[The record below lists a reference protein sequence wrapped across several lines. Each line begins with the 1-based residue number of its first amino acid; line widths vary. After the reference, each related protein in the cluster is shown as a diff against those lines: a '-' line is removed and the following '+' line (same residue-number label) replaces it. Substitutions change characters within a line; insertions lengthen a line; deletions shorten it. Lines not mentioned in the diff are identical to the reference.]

1 MSKLKPQSEYEKTA
15 AFHFFRWLSGSKD
28 PYVGEVEMKPQK
40 EIEIPVATILDRM
53 DERQMIRD
61 KVYDAGGNRMLRIFH
76 KVYVASAILFCI
88 VLVGLLLY
96 TVSYLP
102 RTGNP
107 SNPDNN
113 VVSERYIE
121 SGLQETGALNIV
133 AGMILTYRA
142 FDTFGE
148 TNVLFIATCCVMVL
162 LMVDDAILKKIEA
175 HSGDRRYEPKNDVIL
190 QGTAFILCPIIFIFG
205 IYIILNGHLSPGG
218 GFSGGAI
225 LGAGLILYTS
235 AFGFK
240 KTQRFFDEHVYKIA
254 KITAL
259 CMYGIIG
266 SYFYITGA
274 NGLENHI
281 PLGVPGSILSGGII
295 LPIDICVGLEVACT
309 MYAFYALF
317 RRGGL

>member
-1 MSKLKPQSEYEKTA
+1 MSRLKPQKEYEKTG

-28 PYVGEVEMKPQK
+28 PYIGEGEMKPQQK
-40 EIEIPVATILDRM
+40 IETPMDTILDRM
-53 DERQMIRD
+53 DEQQMIRE
-61 KVYDAGGNRMLRIFH
+61 KVYGGTHNKKLTIFH
-76 KVYVASAILFCI
+76 KIYVVSAILFCI
-88 VLVGLLLY
+88 ALVGILLY

-113 VVSERYIE
+113 MVSRRYIE
-121 SGLQETGALNIV
+121 QGLQETGAVNIV
-133 AGMILTYRA
+133 SGMILTYRA

-148 TNVLFIATCCVMVL
+148 TNVLFIATCCVMIL
-162 LMVDDAILKKIEA
+162 LMLDEAILKKLEA
-175 HSGDRRYEPKNDVIL
+175 GSGDRRFEPKNDAIL
-190 QGTAFILCPIIFIFG
+190 QGTAFVLCPIIFIFG
-205 IYIILNGHLSPGG
+205 IYIVLNGHISPGG

-235 AFGFK
+235 AFGFT
-240 KTQRFFDEHVYKIA
+240 KTQKFFDEHVYKVA

-274 NGLENHI
+274 NGIENHI
-281 PLGVPGSILSGGII
+281 PLGQPGHILSGGII

>member
-1 MSKLKPQSEYEKTA
+1 MSRLKPDKEYEKTGA
-15 AFHFFRWLSGSKD
+15 YHFFRWLSGSKD
-28 PYVGEVEMKPQK
+28 PYVGEVEMQPQK
-40 EIEIPVATILDRM
+40 EIQTQEFTILERM
-53 DERQMIRD
+53 NETQMLRD
-61 KVYDAGGNRMLRIFH
+61 KVYDVENNKILTLFH
-76 KVYVASAILFCI
+76 KIYVVAAIVFCI
-88 VLVGLLLY
+88 ALVGLLLY

-102 RTGNP
+102 RIGNS

-113 VVSERYIE
+113 IVSQRYIE
-121 SGLQETGALNIV
+121 KGLQETGALNIGS
-133 AGMILTYRA
+133 GMILTYRA

-148 TNVLFIATCCVMVL
+148 TNVLFIATCCVMIL
-162 LMVDDAILKKIEA
+162 LMLDDAILKKREDKD
-175 HSGDRRYEPKNDVIL
+175 DRRFEPKNDAIL

-205 IYIILNGHLSPGG
+205 IYVILNGHLSPGG

-240 KTQRFFDEHVYKIA
+240 KTQQFFNEHIYKIA

-266 SYFYITGA
+266 SYFYIMGA

-281 PLGVPGSILSGGII
+281 PLGMPGHILSGGII
-295 LPIDICVGLEVACT
+295 LPIDICVGIEVACT

>member
-1 MSKLKPQSEYEKTA
+1 MSKLKPQDEYEKTG

-28 PYVGEVEMKPQK
+28 PYIGEVEMQPQQRA
-40 EIEIPVATILDRM
+40 ETPADTIVERM
-53 DERQMIRD
+53 FERQMIRD
-61 KVYDAGGNRMLRIFH
+61 KVYDVDHNKKLTVFHRI
-76 KVYVASAILFCI
+76 YVAAAILFCVI
-88 VLVGLLLY
+88 LVGLLLY
-96 TVSYLP
+96 TVSWLP

-113 VVSERYIE
+113 IVSERYIE

-133 AGMILTYRA
+133 SGMILTYRA

-148 TNVLFIATCCVMVL
+148 TNVLFVATCCVMIL
-162 LMVDDAILKKIEA
+162 LMVDEALLKKLDVKG
-175 HSGDRRYEPKNDVIL
+175 GDRYFEPKNDVIL
-190 QGTAFILCPIIFIFG
+190 QGTAFVLCPIIFIFG

-225 LGAGLILYTS
+225 LGAGMILYVS
-235 AFGFK
+235 AFGFQ
-240 KTQRFFDEHVYKIA
+240 KTQRFFNEHIYKVT

-274 NGLENHI
+274 NGIENHI
-281 PLGVPGSILSGGII
+281 PLGQPGHILSGGII

>member
-1 MSKLKPQSEYEKTA
+1 MSKPKSQKEYEKTG

-28 PYVGEVEMKPQK
+28 PYVGEVEMQPQK
-40 EIEIPVATILDRM
+40 EEDVPESTILERM
-53 DERQMIRD
+53 SERRLIRD
-61 KVYDAGGNRMLRIFH
+61 KVYDTEHNKELVIFH
-76 KVYVASAILFCI
+76 KIYVASAVFFCI
-88 VLVGLLLY
+88 ALVGLLLY

-113 VVSERYIE
+113 EVSQRYIE
-121 SGLQETGALNIV
+121 SGLQETGAMNIV
-133 AGMILTYRA
+133 SGMILTYRA

-148 TNVLFIATCCVMVL
+148 TNVLFIATCCVMIL
-162 LMVDDAILKKIEA
+162 LMVDDSILRKQEEQN
-175 HSGDRRYEPKNDVIL
+175 DRRFEPKNDVIL
-190 QGTAFILCPIIFIFG
+190 QGTAFVLCPIIFIFG
-205 IYIILNGHLSPGG
+205 IYVILNGHLSPGG

-225 LGAGLILYTS
+225 LGAGLILYVS

-240 KTQRFFDEHVYKIA
+240 KTQRFFNEQVYKVA

-266 SYFYITGA
+266 TYFYITGA
-274 NGLENHI
+274 NGIENHI
-281 PLGVPGSILSGGII
+281 PLGIPGHILSSGII
-295 LPIDICVGLEVACT
+295 LPINICVGLEVACT

>member
-1 MSKLKPQSEYEKTA
+1 MSRLKPQKEYEKTG

-28 PYVGEVEMKPQK
+28 PYLGEVEMQPQK
-40 EIEIPVATILDRM
+40 EMEIPEATIIERM
-53 DERQMIRD
+53 NEKQMIRD
-61 KVYDAGGNRMLRIFH
+61 KVYDVEHNKELLFFHRI
-76 KVYVASAILFCI
+76 YVASAILFC
-88 VLVGLLLY
+88 VALVGVLLF

-107 SNPDNN
+107 ANPDNN
-113 VVSERYIE
+113 EVSARYIE

-133 AGMILTYRA
+133 SGMILTYRA

-162 LMVDDAILKKIEA
+162 LMVDDAILKKQEVKN
-175 HSGDRRYEPKNDVIL
+175 DRRYEPKNDAIL
-190 QGTAFILCPIIFIFG
+190 QGTAFVLCPIIFIFG
-205 IYIILNGHLSPGG
+205 IYVILNGHLSPGG

-225 LGAGLILYTS
+225 LGAGLILYVS

-240 KTQRFFDEHVYKIA
+240 KTQKFFNEHVYKVA

-266 SYFYITGA
+266 SYFYILGA
-274 NGLENHI
+274 NGIENHI
-281 PLGVPGSILSGGII
+281 PLGTPGHILSGGII

>member
-1 MSKLKPQSEYEKTA
+1 MSRLKSQKEYEKTG

-28 PYVGEVEMKPQK
+28 PYLGEVEMKPQK
-40 EIEIPVATILDRM
+40 EVEITEATIIERM
-53 DERQMIRD
+53 NEKQMIRD
-61 KVYDAGGNRMLRIFH
+61 KVYDVKHNRQLLFFDRI
-76 KVYVASAILFCI
+76 YVASAILFCVI
-88 VLVGLLLY
+88 LVGLLLY

-102 RTGNP
+102 KTGNP
-107 SNPDNN
+107 TNPDNN
-113 VVSERYIE
+113 EVSERYIE

-133 AGMILTYRA
+133 SGMILTYRA

-162 LMVDDAILKKIEA
+162 LMVDDAILKKQEVKN
-175 HSGDRRYEPKNDVIL
+175 DRRYEPKNDAIL
-190 QGTAFILCPIIFIFG
+190 QGTAFVLCPIVFIFG
-205 IYIILNGHLSPGG
+205 IYVILNGHLSPGG

-225 LGAGLILYTS
+225 LGAGLILYVS

-240 KTQRFFDEHVYKIA
+240 KTQRFFNEHIYKIA

-266 SYFYITGA
+266 SYFYILGA
-274 NGLENHI
+274 NCIENHI
-281 PLGVPGSILSGGII
+281 PLGTPGHILSGGII